1 MIISEQVIQ
10 YEQEAVNKEQIYMK
24 IAVIGDIHGNKYALL
39 SVLEHIE
46 IKDVDLILST
56 GDLVGYMPYPNEVID
71 LIRKHKILVV
81 QGNHDKVIAE
91 SKKISL
97 EEINN
102 MSDQEIQKNASAA
115 FTNWCVSDKN
125 RKFLKNVCSKLVLKC
140 GDKKVII
147 VHGSPMR
154 IDEYLYENEDHLAQ
168 MSEKI
173 SEDIIICGHTHI
185 PYFVNIKGKHFIN
198 AGSVGKPKHGDS
210 RGTYVIVEIDN
221 ETVTCSIEKVEYNVD
236 QMIKDIENNQMISD
250 GLVEMLRHGK

>member
-1 MIISEQVIQ
+1 
-10 YEQEAVNKEQIYMK
+10 MK
-24 IAVIGDIHGNKYALL
+24 IAVIGDIHGNKYALE

-46 IKDVDLILST
+46 KRDVDFIVST

-71 LIRKHKILVV
+71 LIRKKRIIVV

-97 EEINN
+97 EEIMN
-102 MSDQEIQKNASAA
+102 MSEYELQKNASAA
-115 FTNWCVSDKN
+115 FTIWCISDEN
-125 RKFLKNVCSKLVLKC
+125 RKFLKNLCSKLVLEY
-140 GDKKVII
+140 GNKKIII
-147 VHGSPMR
+147 VHGSPIS

-168 MSEKI
+168 VSEKI

-185 PYFVNIKGKHFIN
+185 PYFKRINEKYFIN

-210 RGTYVIVEIDN
+210 RATYVIATLENDVIS
-221 ETVTCSIEKVEYNVD
+221 CSIEKVKYNVD

-250 GLVEMLRHGK
+250 GLVEMLRQGM

>member
-1 MIISEQVIQ
+1 
-10 YEQEAVNKEQIYMK
+10 MK

-46 IKDVDLILST
+46 TKDVDFIVST

-102 MSDQEIQKNASAA
+102 MTALEIQKNASAA
-115 FTNWCVSDKN
+115 FTNWCISDEN
-125 RKFLKNVCSKLVLKC
+125 RKFLKNLSSKLIMEC
-140 GDKKVII
+140 RDKKIII

-168 MSEKI
+168 LSENI
-173 SEDIIICGHTHI
+173 SEDIVICGHTHI
-185 PYFVNIKGKHFIN
+185 PYFRNINGKYFIN
-198 AGSVGKPKHGDS
+198 AGSTGKPKHGDS
-210 RGTYVIVEIDN
+210 RGTYVIVEIDKDK
-221 ETVTCSIEKVEYNVD
+221 VSCSIKKVEYDVE
-236 QMIKDIENNQMISD
+236 QMVQDIENNQMISN
-250 GLVEMLRHGK
+250 GLVEMLRHGV